1 MLSHKNNNKTIKA
14 AALVVFTAFVCWIL
28 FRYTLR
34 VETVHQTNS
43 GYIVEVSALGQIDL
57 HECN

>member
-1 MLSHKNNNKTIKA
+1 MKNNNNTIKA

-34 VETVHQTNS
+34 VETVHQTNG